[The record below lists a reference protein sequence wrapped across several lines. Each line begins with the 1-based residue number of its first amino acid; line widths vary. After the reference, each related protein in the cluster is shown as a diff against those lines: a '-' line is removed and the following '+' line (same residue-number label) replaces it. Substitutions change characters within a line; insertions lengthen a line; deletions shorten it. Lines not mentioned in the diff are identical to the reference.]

1 MLPFLFFSASSGKLG
16 TYILPCFPPLAVL
29 GAGAVACYFRA
40 GDGRSRAFHRVMNF
54 WGGALVLAGTG
65 VLVIELGGFESYF
78 AEHRVLAVLTGIAGL
93 VYGLALLLTAKR
105 VWRVR
110 LYIFFAG
117 FAAVLALGGWA
128 IPEGM
133 IGDKMPERALKQLP
147 EKLGFDTRKAVL
159 VTHPAYMHAVAWV
172 YHRPDVRSLNTV
184 GELDY
189 GDGEAEK
196 RGEPRVF
203 ISTAELVKL
212 LKKPGRPGVVYITRE
227 SREFKLPEP
236 FPHQEAV
243 IAEMKAIYFPPLP
256 AAEEVK

>member
-1 MLPFLFFSASSGKLG
+1 M
-16 TYILPCFPPLAVL
+16 
-29 GAGAVACYFRA
+29 
-40 GDGRSRAFHRVMNF
+40 
-54 WGGALVLAGTG
+54 
-65 VLVIELGGFESYF
+65 
-78 AEHRVLAVLTGIAGL
+78 
-93 VYGLALLLTAKR
+93 
-105 VWRVR
+105 
-110 LYIFFAG
+110 
-117 FAAVLALGGWA
+117 
-128 IPEGM
+128 
-133 IGDKMPERALKQLP
+133 
-147 EKLGFDTRKAVL
+147 L